1 MDFAR
6 RRFSTLLA
14 IAFAF
19 AVILYAHTSFA
30 IIAEITL
37 HAILT
42 KPVEN

>member
-1 MDFAR
+1 MDFAW

-14 IAFAF
+14 TAFAF
-19 AVILYAHTSFA
+19 SVIFYAHASFA